1 MSNRKIEPAVV
12 TETKNIAIGTAA
24 MSALMIAIFAMFG
37 AFGWPVL
44 FGALLGGGFTVA
56 NFFLMAL
63 SVQKSLKAEV
73 PKAARTISVRSYT
86 IRAAAMAV
94 VIVLGFWLPC
104 FQGFAVVIPMIFPRI
119 TIILMRIFSSRKKE
133 TA

>member
-1 MSNRKIEPAVV
+1 MSNRKIEPAVL

-24 MSALMIAIFAMFG
+24 MCVLMIVIFAVVG
-37 AFGWPVL
+37 AFGWPVV

-63 SVQKSLKAEV
+63 SVQKSLKAEAA
-73 PKAARTISVRSYT
+73 KAARIVSVRSYT
-86 IRAAAMAV
+86 IRVAVMAA

-119 TIILMRIFSSRKKE
+119 TIILMRISSGRKKE